1 MKIPIWR
8 KVKRP
13 ALAEKL
19 TCGCFVCPAAFPV
32 FGALAAVFSKTV
44 CKGFFGVP
52 FYADMGIT
60 AVLSF
65 LRKLAAAVFVLTDG
79 RSCRACD
86 KNGFC

>member
-1 MKIPIWR
+1 MDH
-8 KVKRP
+8 
-13 ALAEKL
+13 L
-19 TCGCFVCPAAFPV
+19 VCPAAFPV

-52 FYADMGIT
+52 FYADMGIP
-60 AVLSF
+60 AVSSF

-86 KNGFC
+86 KKGLLLRKPKERKLP